1 MNQMKTVRK
10 YLEDGNSL
18 TSMEAFRKW
27 GITRLSDKI
36 FKLRQTGLQIDSIPT
51 EGKNRFGDTVHFST
65 YRLSCVND
73 ILKEGEGK

>member
-10 YLEDGNSL
+10 YLEDGNTL

-36 FKLRQTGLQIDSIPT
+36 FKLRKAGLQIDSIPT
-51 EGKNRFGDTVHFST
+51 DGINRFGDPVHFST

-73 ILKEGEGK
+73 ILKEREGK

>member
-10 YLEDGNSL
+10 YLEDGNTL

-51 EGKNRFGDTVHFST
+51 EGTNRFGDTVHFST

-73 ILKEGEGK
+73 ILKEREGK